1 MTDRVG
7 KLHHWH
13 DVELD
18 DGAPWRVFVTPWIRR
33 DGGELLG
40 LTDPTRRR
48 IYLAAADAATVRATY
63 VHEVLHAAFSAVDC
77 AKGDRSI
84 EETLVR
90 AAEAPL
96 VRWLGGALRR
106 LPPLPA
112 EFRGLLKDEEG

>member
-7 KLHHWH
+7 RLHHWH
-13 DVELD
+13 DVQLD
-18 DGAPWRVFVTPWIRR
+18 DGAPWRVFLTPWLRR

-40 LTDPTRRR
+40 LTDATRRR
-48 IYLAAADAATVRATY
+48 IYVVIACAATVRATY
-63 VHEVLHAAFSAVDC
+63 VHEMLHAAFASVDC
-77 AKGDRSI
+77 AKGDTSL

-96 VRWLGGALRR
+96 VRWLGGLRR
-106 LPPLPA
+106 LPPMPA